1 MKKAILASCS
11 GAMTERWF
19 LYMKILRVS
28 SEISMML
35 LPCNNI
41 ESTEPVLF
49 HSVCVGASG
58 GLVPAGSYPAA
69 SLTVRFLVQGC
80 SRFVPEPYWIYM
92 NKYEYNNSNIYIHYN
107 MLTIWHYMT
116 MVILMMCAC
125 SWVQRR
131 GLTDGA
137 SDCSALQE
145 SHLME
150 LWNFGEKANARK
162 EALTIFN
169 HL

>member
-69 SLTVRFLVQGC
+69 SLTVRFLAQGC

-92 NKYEYNNSNIYIHYN
+92 NKYEYNNSNIYIFTIICWLYDIIWLWSYWWCVHAPGFN
-107 MLTIWHYMT
+107 AAAWQMVPATAALCRSRTWWNCETLEKRQML
-116 MVILMMCAC
+116 
-125 SWVQRR
+125 
-131 GLTDGA
+131 
-137 SDCSALQE
+137 
-145 SHLME
+145 
-150 LWNFGEKANARK
+150 EKR
-162 EALTIFN
+162 L
-169 HL
+169 